1 MRSRRRVWGMA
12 FLCMTVVFV
21 SGIVVS
27 VVQSHG
33 SMQNPVSR
41 VYGCFLEGPESPTS
55 AACQEA
61 VAVGGTQALYDWNE
75 INLANVA
82 GRHQEFIPDGQLCSA
97 GRDKYQGFDL
107 ARADWPAVR
116 LPQSGPFTFTYRAT
130 APHRGSFDLYVTRDG
145 YDPTQPL
152 RWSDLET
159 APFLTSIDPPLV
171 DGSYVM
177 ESQLPEG
184 KSGRHLIYAIWQRS
198 DSPEAFYS
206 CSDVIFGDESN
217 PTTVPPTA
225 APTGTPAPPTEVPTG
240 TPVAPT
246 STPVVTPTPPA
257 DTSAWQF
264 DVAYVVGDEV
274 TYEGS
279 TYRCIQPHTSLPNWQ
294 PPNVPALWQ
303 LID

>member
-1 MRSRRRVWGMA
+1 MRSRRRVYGVTL
-12 FLCMTVVFV
+12 LCMTVALL

-75 INLANVA
+75 VNLANVA

-97 GRDKYQGFDL
+97 GRDKYRGFDL
-107 ARADWPAVR
+107 ARADWPAVQ

-130 APHRGSFDLYVTRDG
+130 APHRGSFDLYVTRNG
-145 YDPTQPL
+145 YDSTEPL
-152 RWSDLET
+152 KWSDLEST
-159 APFLTSIDPPLV
+159 PFLTSIDPPLI

-177 ESQLPEG
+177 EGQLPQG
-184 KSGRHLIYAIWQRS
+184 KSGRHVIYAIWQRS

-206 CSDVIFGDESN
+206 CSDVIFGDGSN
-217 PTTVPPTA
+217 PTTVPPTEV
-225 APTGTPAPPTEVPTG
+225 PTGTAVPPTEVPSVT
-240 TPVAPT
+240 PT

-257 DTSAWQF
+257 GASAWQ
-264 DVAYVVGDEV
+264 ANTTYAVGDEV

-279 TYRCIQPHTSLPNWQ
+279 TYRCIQSHTSLSNWQ
-294 PPNVPALWQ
+294 PSNVPALWQ
-303 LID
+303 LVD